1 MNFTILTL
9 FPEFTDFF
17 FTQGVIER
25 AVEKGIVS
33 GASVDIR
40 DFSFD
45 RHRTVDDRPYGG
57 GCGMVMKPD
66 VLAAAIGYAKKNA
79 PDSRVILMTPQGKP
93 FDQKKAW
100 ALSREERDLIFV
112 CGRYE
117 GFDERI
123 RHDFI
128 DEEISIG
135 DYVMT
140 GGELAA
146 MVIIDSV
153 ARLIPGVLGGCNS
166 AEMDS
171 FAGDRLEHA
180 HYTRPFE
187 FKGMAVPEVLVSGNH
202 EKIKKWRTSSSIKRT
217 FIKRPD
223 LFNKTEINSEEREI
237 LRKWCQEL
245 EELVKK

>member
-1 MNFTILTL
+1 MNFTVLTL
-9 FPEFTDFF
+9 FPEFIDFF
-17 FTQGVIER
+17 FTRGVIGK
-25 AVEKGIVS
+25 AVEKKLIAGKTVN
-33 GASVDIR
+33 IR
-40 DFSFD
+40 DFAHD

-66 VLAAAIGYAKKNA
+66 ILAAAIRSVKKTA
-79 PDSRVILMTPQGKP
+79 PDSRVILMTPQGSP

-100 ALSREERDLIFV
+100 ELSREENDLVFV

-117 GFDERI
+117 GIDERI
-123 RHDFI
+123 RNGFV

-153 ARLIPGVLGGCNS
+153 ARLVPGVLGGCES

-171 FAGDRLEHA
+171 FTGDRLEHA

-187 FKGMAVPEVLVSGNH
+187 FEGKDVPEVLISGDH
-202 EKIKKWRTSSSIKRT
+202 EKIRQWRTSSSVKRT

-223 LFNKTEINSEEREI
+223 LFNKKELDLKEKEI
-237 LRKWCQEL
+237 LSKWCQQL
-245 EELVKK
+245 EQLIGK

>member
-1 MNFTILTL
+1 MNFTVLTL
-9 FPEFTDFF
+9 FPEFIDFF
-17 FTQGVIER
+17 FSQGVIGR
-25 AVEKGIVS
+25 AVEKGLIS
-33 GASVDIR
+33 GKTVNIR
-40 DFSFD
+40 DFAHD

-66 VLAAAIGYAKKNA
+66 ILAAAIRYARKNT
-79 PDSRVILMTPQGKP
+79 PDSKVILMTPQGRS

-100 ALSREERDLIFV
+100 DLSLEKKDLVFV

-117 GFDERI
+117 GVDERI
-123 RHDFI
+123 RNNFV

-153 ARLIPGVLGGCNS
+153 ARLIPKVLGGCES

-171 FAGDRLEHA
+171 FTGDRLEHA
-180 HYTRPFE
+180 QYTRPFE
-187 FKGMAVPEVLVSGNH
+187 FEGDTVPEVLISGDH
-202 EKIKKWRTSSSIKRT
+202 EKIRQWRASSSVKRT

-223 LFNKTEINSEEREI
+223 LFNKKELDFKEKEI
-237 LRKWCQEL
+237 LSKWCEKL
-245 EELVKK
+245 EKLIGK

>member
-1 MNFTILTL
+1 MNFTVLTL
-9 FPEFTDFF
+9 FPEFIDFF
-17 FTQGVIER
+17 FSQGVIGR
-25 AVEKGIVS
+25 AVEKGLIS
-33 GASVDIR
+33 GKTVNIR
-40 DFSFD
+40 DFAHD

-66 VLAAAIGYAKKNA
+66 ILAAAIRYARKNT
-79 PDSRVILMTPQGKP
+79 PDSKVILMTPQGRS

-100 ALSREERDLIFV
+100 DLSLEKKDLVFV

-117 GFDERI
+117 GVDERI
-123 RHDFI
+123 RSNFV

-153 ARLIPGVLGGCNS
+153 ARLIPKVLGGCES

-171 FAGDRLEHA
+171 FTGDRLEHA
-180 HYTRPFE
+180 QYTRPFE
-187 FKGMAVPEVLVSGNH
+187 FEGDTVPEVLISGDH
-202 EKIKKWRTSSSIKRT
+202 EKIRQWRASSSVKRT

-223 LFNKTEINSEEREI
+223 LFNKKELDFKEKEI
-237 LRKWCQEL
+237 LSKWCEKL
-245 EELVKK
+245 EKLIGK

>member
-1 MNFTILTL
+1 MNFTVLSL
-9 FPEFTDFF
+9 FPEFIDFF
-17 FTQGVIER
+17 LTQGVIGK
-25 AVEKGIVS
+25 AVEKGLITGRTVN
-33 GASVDIR
+33 IR
-40 DFSFD
+40 AFAHD
-45 RHRTVDDRPYGG
+45 RHKTVDDRPYGG

-66 VLAAAIGYAKKNA
+66 ILAAAIRSVKKNA
-79 PDSRVILMTPQGKP
+79 PDSKVILMTPQGRP

-100 ALSREERDLIFV
+100 ELSREEKNLVFV

-117 GFDERI
+117 GIDERI
-123 RHDFI
+123 RSGFV

-153 ARLIPGVLGGCNS
+153 ARLVPKVLGGSES

-171 FAGDRLEHA
+171 FTGDRLEHA

-187 FKGMAVPEVLVSGNH
+187 FEGVKVPEVLISGDH
-202 EKIKKWRTSSSIKRT
+202 EKIRQWRTSSSVKRT

-223 LFNKTEINSEEREI
+223 LFNKKELDLKEKKI
-237 LRKWCQEL
+237 LSKWCEEL
-245 EELVKK
+245 EQLIGK